1 MPIFDFRCAGCG
13 TESELL
19 VRGAAAPLPV
29 CPACGGETLER
40 LPSFGGAVR
49 SDTTRDVVMR
59 EARRRDA
66 AQAKDR
72 IHEQAKY
79 ERNHD

>member
-1 MPIFDFRCAGCG
+1 MPLYDYACG
-13 TESELL
+13 ACGAESELL
-19 VRGAAAPLPV
+19 VRAGAEPPV
-29 CPACGGETLER
+29 CPACGSASMER
-40 LPSFGGAVR
+40 LPSMPAVR
-49 SDTTRDVVMR
+49 SSSTHDLAMR
-59 EARRRDA
+59 SAKRRDS

>member
-1 MPIFDFRCAGCG
+1 MPLYDFACG
-13 TESELL
+13 ACGAQSELL
-19 VRGAAAPLPV
+19 VRGSAAPA
-29 CPACGGETLER
+29 CPACGSETLER
-40 LPSFGGAVR
+40 LPSLPAVR
-49 SDTTRDVVMR
+49 SSSTHDVAMR
-59 EARRRDA
+59 SAKRRDA

>member
-1 MPIFDFRCAGCG
+1 MPLYDYVCG
-13 TESELL
+13 ACGAESELL
-19 VRGAAAPLPV
+19 VRGATTPV
-29 CPACGGETLER
+29 CPKCGSETMER
-40 LPSFGGAVR
+40 LPSLPAVR
-49 SDTTRDVVMR
+49 SSSTQDVAMR
-59 EARRRDA
+59 SARRRDA

>member
-1 MPIFDFRCAGCG
+1 MPLYDFACAACG
-13 TESELL
+13 AESEIL
-19 VRGAAAPLPV
+19 VRGSTTPT
-29 CPACGGETLER
+29 CPACGGEQLER
-40 LPSFGGAVR
+40 LPSLPAVR
-49 SDTTRDVVMR
+49 SSTTQDLSMR
-59 EARRRDA
+59 SAKRRDA

>member
-13 TESELL
+13 AEPELL
-19 VRGAAAPLPV
+19 VRGASAPPPV
-29 CPACGGETLER
+29 CPACGGESLER

-49 SDTTRDVVMR
+49 SDATRDVVQR
-59 EARRRDA
+59 ETRRRDA